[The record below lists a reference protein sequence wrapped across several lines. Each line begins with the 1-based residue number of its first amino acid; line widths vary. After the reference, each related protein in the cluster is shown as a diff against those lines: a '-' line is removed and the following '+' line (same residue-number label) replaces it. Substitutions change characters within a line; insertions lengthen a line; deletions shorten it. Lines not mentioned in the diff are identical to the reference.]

1 LGRSGILPEATDLAA
16 CASRGGSRWRGFRSN
31 PLAYSRG
38 VSGSGQLMRQAIV
51 RISTGH
57 SLVMLRFL
65 KNGDCACG
73 GSASPETMLPTP
85 TTRAPAPRIVSECY
99 PRRRSP
105 LRLVQGTRS
114 AQYLNSH
121 HISTHR
127 KNSISR
133 SSQPHRDQ
141 TRPKMSLAG
150 DHTLCP
156 SGLSNKLGRTGRLAR
171 TRAAPVSPVHD
182 NLRLVSR
189 LVYLQNK
196 DTRRGWR
203 SY

>member
-1 LGRSGILPEATDLAA
+1 MGRPGILPEATDLDAG
-16 CASRGGSRWRGFRSN
+16 ASRGGSRWRGFRSN

-38 VSGSGQLMRQAIV
+38 VSGSGQLMRQAFV

-57 SLVMLRFL
+57 SLVRLRFL
-65 KNGDCACG
+65 KNGDCTCG

-99 PRRRSP
+99 PRRLSP

-127 KNSISR
+127 KNSISS
-133 SSQPHRDQ
+133 SSQPHSDQ
-141 TRPKMSLAG
+141 IRPNTCLIG
-150 DHTLCP
+150 
-156 SGLSNKLGRTGRLAR
+156 
-171 TRAAPVSPVHD
+171 
-182 NLRLVSR
+182 
-189 LVYLQNK
+189 
-196 DTRRGWR
+196 
-203 SY
+203 